1 MLILRYLLINKLKHL
16 DIQGVRSVGMLKREM
31 EDLVQ
36 KGNTIC
42 IGVSAVPTPP
52 AEFPSEEM
60 VYDIADEVLR
70 SAYSAEGQN
79 GPEHIQLPAKRIFL
93 DMANEVG
100 LSDPNESGVAKLRL
114 SQAKSGVLQEHASEA
129 GWTVLHLL

>member
-1 MLILRYLLINKLKHL
+1 LLILRYLLINKLKHL

-31 EDLVQ
+31 EDLAQ

-42 IGVSAVPTPP
+42 IGISAIPTPP

-79 GPEHIQLPAKRIFL
+79 GSEDIQLPAKRIFL
-93 DMANEVG
+93 DMSNEVG
-100 LSDPNESGVAKLRL
+100 LSDSPNRISLR
-114 SQAKSGVLQEHASEA
+114 SACRQANAGVLREHASEA
-129 GWTVLHLL
+129 GWTVLHL